1 MLWGSINGCSSI
13 TGKNSFLWPPPEMEY
28 KMEKGILMWR
38 HSLYTQSWLCI
49 WAERKGRKL
58 NTLIICG
65 TFREQKKT
73 YTGRAAAPI
82 TNGEIGERGHFTF
95 VFLLSTKWQY
105 VIPVAI
111 TAMNGFFHSH
121 KCTKTLKDWGS
132 WCRFQF
138 WNQPFVLKKD
148 LANCFLRFHELLV
161 FPGEILFMF
170 RMAFLIWLGIRG
182 FKLPSGYSGA
192 AVLSYQIWC
201 NSHL

>member
-1 MLWGSINGCSSI
+1 
-13 TGKNSFLWPPPEMEY
+13 MEY

-38 HSLYTQSWLCI
+38 HSLYTLRADCI

-65 TFREQKKT
+65 TFREQKKNI
-73 YTGRAAAPI
+73 YRPSSRA
-82 TNGEIGERGHFTF
+82 NHQLRDRRKGSLY

-132 WCRFQF
+132 LCRFQF

-182 FKLPSGYSGA
+182 FKLPSGYSALIRFG
-192 AVLSYQIWC
+192 VIHTYKSWPTISLSKNVKAGTVQKPI
-201 NSHL
+201 S